1 MRRDGEH
8 GIRIRAQRFFAARLL
23 LGVRRRL
30 LFPAQ
35 PRRGI
40 DPLHSSLQSMIRS
53 ERLSAFTADELQ
65 RYSRQLALPIFG
77 IEGQRR
83 LKSASVL
90 IIGAGG
96 LGSPAA
102 LYLAAAGI
110 GRLGIVEFDRVERSN
125 LHRQLLYSSSDLG
138 RPKVEVARERIA
150 AANADVVVEGFDT
163 RLTSDNALRI
173 FGAFDMVIDGS
184 DNFPTRYLVNDAAVI
199 AGIPCIYGSVHRFEG
214 QLSVF
219 PAGGAPC
226 YRCLFREPPPA
237 GAVGNC
243 AEAGVLGVLPGIIGT
258 MQATECI
265 KLIAG
270 IGDALVG
277 RLLLVDT
284 LAMSFR
290 TIELHSDPECPS
302 CGTSRRNEL
311 TDYEQVCGPS
321 GDSAAVAAANG
332 AERAARGATEDIPS
346 ITPLELAARLARGD
360 DLDIVDVREQYEWD
374 IARLEGARLVPL
386 GRIDFELDSFSS
398 GRETVLYCKSG
409 VRSAQAA
416 HHLAGVGIRNVFNLA
431 GGIVRWRRDV
441 DPTLPGY

>member
-1 MRRDGEH
+1 MT
-8 GIRIRAQRFFAARLL
+8 
-23 LGVRRRL
+23 
-30 LFPAQ
+30 
-35 PRRGI
+35 
-40 DPLHSSLQSMIRS
+40 RS
-53 ERLSAFTADELQ
+53 EVRLSAFTADELQ
-65 RYSRQLALPIFG
+65 RYSRQLALPAFG
-77 IEGQRR
+77 MEGQRR

-138 RPKVEVARERIA
+138 RAKIEVAQERIA
-150 AANADVVVEGFDT
+150 AANPDVVVEGFAA
-163 RLTSDNALRI
+163 RLTSENALRI
-173 FGAFDMVIDGS
+173 FGGFDIVIDGS

-199 AGIPCIYGSVHRFEG
+199 AEIPCVYGSVHRFEG

-237 GAVGNC
+237 GAIGNC

-270 IGDALVG
+270 IGEPLVG
-277 RLLLVDT
+277 RLLLVDA

-290 TIELHSDPECPS
+290 AIELRPDPECPS
-302 CGTSRRNEL
+302 CGASRRNEL
-311 TDYEQVCGPS
+311 TDYDEVSCAS
-321 GDSAAVAAANG
+321 GETAAISAANG
-332 AERAARGATEDIPS
+332 AERAGPAAAEVVRS
-346 ITPLELAARLARGD
+346 VTPLELAERLARGD
-360 DLDIVDVREQYEWD
+360 DIDIVDVREQYEWD
-374 IARLEGARLVPL
+374 IVRLDGARLVPL
-386 GRIDFELDSFSS
+386 GELDLQLETFTSD
-398 GRETVLYCKSG
+398 RETVLYCRSG

-416 HHLAGVGIRNVFNLA
+416 QQLAAAGIRNVMNLA
-431 GGIVRWRRDV
+431 GGIVRWRNDV
-441 DPTLPGY
+441 DPTLPAY

>member
-1 MRRDGEH
+1 
-8 GIRIRAQRFFAARLL
+8 
-23 LGVRRRL
+23 
-30 LFPAQ
+30 
-35 PRRGI
+35 
-40 DPLHSSLQSMIRS
+40 MIRS
-53 ERLSAFTADELQ
+53 EDISAFTADELQ

-77 IEGQRR
+77 VEGQRR

-90 IIGAGG
+90 IVGAGG

-125 LHRQLLYSSSDLG
+125 LHRQLLYTPADLG
-138 RPKVEVARERIA
+138 RPKIEVARERIA
-150 AANADVVVEGFDT
+150 AANPDVVVEAFDT
-163 RLTSDNALRI
+163 RLTSENALRI
-173 FGAFDMVIDGS
+173 FGGFDVVIDGS

-237 GAVGNC
+237 AAIGNC

-270 IGDALVG
+270 IGEVLVG
-277 RLLLVDT
+277 RLLLVDA

-290 TIELHSDPECPS
+290 TIELRRDPECPS
-302 CGTSRRNEL
+302 CGQSRRNEL
-311 TDYEQVCGPS
+311 TDYEQVCGP
-321 GDSAAVAAANG
+321 GDEPAALAAANG
-332 AERAARGATEDIPS
+332 ADTARAATEDIPS
-346 ITPLELAARLARGD
+346 ITPLELAERLARGD

-374 IARLEGARLVPL
+374 IARLEGARLIPL
-386 GRIDFELDSFSS
+386 GRIDLELDSFSS
-398 GRETVLYCKSG
+398 DRQTVLYCKTG
-409 VRSAQAA
+409 VRSADAA
-416 HHLAGVGIRNVFNLA
+416 HYLAGAGIRNVFNLA
-431 GGIVRWRRDV
+431 GGIVRWRNEV
-441 DPTLPGY
+441 DPTLPAY

>member
-1 MRRDGEH
+1 
-8 GIRIRAQRFFAARLL
+8 
-23 LGVRRRL
+23 
-30 LFPAQ
+30 
-35 PRRGI
+35 
-40 DPLHSSLQSMIRS
+40 MIRS
-53 ERLSAFTADELQ
+53 EDISAFTAEELQ

-77 IEGQRR
+77 VEGQRR

-102 LYLAAAGI
+102 LYLAAAGV
-110 GRLGIVEFDRVERSN
+110 GRLGLVEFDRVERSN
-125 LHRQLLYSSSDLG
+125 LHRQLLYSSADLG
-138 RPKVEVARERIA
+138 RPKIEVARERIA
-150 AANADVVVEGFDT
+150 AANPDVIVESFDA

-173 FGAFDMVIDGS
+173 FAGFDVVIDGS

-199 AGIPCIYGSVHRFEG
+199 AGIPCIYGSVYRFEG

-237 GAVGNC
+237 GAIGNC

-270 IGDALVG
+270 LGDVLVG

-290 TIELHSDPECPS
+290 TIELRRDPECPS
-302 CGTSRRNEL
+302 CGASRRNEL
-311 TDYEQVCGPS
+311 TDQEQVCGP
-321 GDSAAVAAANG
+321 GDESLSAPAAN
-332 AERAARGATEDIPS
+332 RAQPGGGFWTACLPS
-346 ITPLELAARLARGD
+346 ITPPQPGD
-360 DLDIVDVREQYEWD
+360 
-374 IARLEGARLVPL
+374 
-386 GRIDFELDSFSS
+386 
-398 GRETVLYCKSG
+398 
-409 VRSAQAA
+409 
-416 HHLAGVGIRNVFNLA
+416 
-431 GGIVRWRRDV
+431 
-441 DPTLPGY
+441 